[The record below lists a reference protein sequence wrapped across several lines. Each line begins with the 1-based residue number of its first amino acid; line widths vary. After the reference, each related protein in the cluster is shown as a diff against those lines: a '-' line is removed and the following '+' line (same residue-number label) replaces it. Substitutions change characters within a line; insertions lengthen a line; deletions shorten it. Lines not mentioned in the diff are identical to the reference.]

1 MLAGTSVG
9 VASGL
14 EDRSRL
20 APPDTLRGRLAH
32 HSELSP
38 WTSNSLLEE
47 DQVLRLVEREE
58 VRSSPVLGSRQ
69 GFNKPVLSCCFK
81 KQGKFL

>member
-1 MLAGTSVG
+1 M
-9 VASGL
+9 
-14 EDRSRL
+14 
-20 APPDTLRGRLAH
+20 RGRLWAWPAGWRTAAGWHRLTPLGDSLPH